1 MTTTPDTVVSI
12 SPDAVFR
19 ELSDGMGVLLHLES
33 GQYHNVN
40 EVGAQ
45 ICRELSEPRSVA
57 QLVDAVRAA
66 HPDAGPQVEADV
78 VEFVDAMVQRDL
90 MTVAGGS

>member
-1 MTTTPDTVVSI
+1 MTSTAETTVRL

-40 EVGAQ
+40 EVGAE
-45 ICRELSEPRSVA
+45 ICRALAEPRTVA
-57 QLVDAVRAA
+57 DLVATVRAA
-66 HPDAGPQVEADV
+66 HPDAADGVEADV
-78 VEFVDAMVQRDL
+78 TGFVDAMVERDL
-90 MTVAGGS
+90 IRVVPD

>member
-1 MTTTPDTVVSI
+1 MTSTADTVVRI

-45 ICRELSEPRSVA
+45 ICRELAEPRSVA
-57 QLVDAVRAA
+57 ELVAAVRAA
-66 HPDAGPQVEADV
+66 HPDAGDEVESDV
-78 VEFVDAMVQRDL
+78 TEFVDAMVARDL
-90 MTVAGGS
+90 MVRDAG